1 MVTITG
7 ANVEKLREQIPG
19 MKATATEAERA
30 KMEAEAIYVPFAKR
44 AQAAAY
50 RVRTAERALAHW
62 DSGGELAWQAVAGVA
77 KRAGYVN
84 RGGWRVRSFSTE
96 QMGAYC
102 VKLHVSA
109 ARENLSDQATN
120 EERNAVFKAEN
131 DRAVAALERE
141 GYMATYDPSRGWG
154 IMVRRGPEL
163 AAKMREERGIT
174 EATILE
180 MLVKDE

>member
-96 QMGAYC
+96 QMGAYR
-102 VKLHVSA
+102 VVLHVSP
-109 ARENLSDQATN
+109 ARKNLMGEGTD
-120 EERNAVFKAEN
+120 EERYAAQKAEN
-131 DRAVAALERE
+131 DRAVAALAAE
-141 GYMATYDPSRGWG
+141 GYTATYNTAHGWG
-154 IMVRRGPEL
+154 IHVCRGPEL
-163 AAKMREERGIT
+163 AAKMRAERGIT
-174 EATILE
+174 EAAILG